1 MRKSAVTLRG
11 HFWTVAPHIVQRFR
25 LDAGPEARPWTTTL
39 EDPTVGPVRLSGL
52 LHEPAGAHALLVV
65 VHGLGGSASSH
76 YAVRA
81 ARAAEAAALACLCLS
96 LRGADGSGE
105 DFYNAGL
112 IEDLRATAESPE
124 ARRYENLLILGYS
137 LGGHLAL
144 RYAVEQPDPR
154 VRAVAAVCAPLDL
167 NLSQRAIDR
176 PGLALYRHY
185 LLGNL
190 RRLMAAVEAR
200 RALPVPLSV
209 LRTVRTLREWD
220 RQTVV
225 PRFGFASPEDYYT
238 RMSVGPHL
246 ARLRMPAL
254 LVAAEADPMVPP
266 ATLRPSLAADHP
278 NLTVQW
284 ASRGGHVGFPAGLDL
299 GFAKA
304 PGLERQ
310 LLAWLQAQL

>member
-1 MRKSAVTLRG
+1 VTLRG
-11 HFWTVAPHIVQRFR
+11 HLWTVAPHLLQRFR
-25 LDAGPEARPWTTTL
+25 RDGDPHARPWTTVL
-39 EDPTVGPVRLSGL
+39 EDPTVGPLRLSGF
-52 LHEPAGAHALLVV
+52 LHEPVRARALLVV

-81 ARAAEAAALACLCLS
+81 ARAAKAAGLACLRLS

-112 IEDLRATAESPE
+112 TEDLRAAVESPE
-124 ARRYENLLILGYS
+124 AQRYEALLVLGYS

-144 RYAVEQPDPR
+144 RYAVGQPDPK

-167 NLSQRAIDR
+167 KLSQEAIDR

-200 RALPVPLSV
+200 RELPVPLSM

-225 PRFGFASPEDYYT
+225 PRFGFASPEDYYA
-238 RMSVGPHL
+238 RASVSPHL

-266 ATLRPSLAADHP
+266 AALRPSLAAEHGA
-278 NLTVQW
+278 LKVRW
-284 ASRGGHVGFPAGLDL
+284 VSRGGHVGFPADLDL
-299 GFAKA
+299 GFAA
-304 PGLERQ
+304 SPGLESQ
-310 LLAWLQAQL
+310 VLAWLQARL

>member
-1 MRKSAVTLRG
+1 MSLRG
-11 HFWTVAPHIVQRFR
+11 HLWTVTPHLVQRLR
-25 LDAGPEARPWTTTL
+25 REASPEARPWTTTL

-52 LHEPAGAHALLVV
+52 LHEPAAARALLVV

-76 YAVRA
+76 YVIRA
-81 ARAAEAAALACLCLS
+81 AQAAEAAGLGCLCLS

-105 DFYNAGL
+105 DFYHAGL
-112 IEDLRATAESPE
+112 IEDLRAALESPE
-124 ARRYENLLILGYS
+124 ARRWESLLILGYS
-137 LGGHLAL
+137 LGGHLVL
-144 RYAVEQPDPR
+144 RYAVEKPDPR

-176 PGLALYRHY
+176 PGLALYRHH
-185 LLGNL
+185 LLANL

-200 RALPVPLSV
+200 RPLPVPLSV

-220 RQTVV
+220 RHTVV

-238 RMSVGPHL
+238 RTSVGPHL

-266 ATLRPSLAADHP
+266 ATLRPSLANDPA

-299 GFAKA
+299 GFAA
-304 PGLERQ
+304 PPGLERQ
-310 LLAWLQAQL
+310 LLAWLQGQL

>member
-1 MRKSAVTLRG
+1 MTLRG
-11 HFWTVAPHIVQRFR
+11 HFWTVAPHIVQRLR
-25 LDAGPEARPWTTTL
+25 RDAGPEARSWTTTL
-39 EDPTVGPVRLSGL
+39 EDPTVGQVRLSGL
-52 LHEPAGAHALLVV
+52 LHEPAGARVLLVV
-65 VHGLGGSASSH
+65 VHGLGGSASSR

-81 ARAAEAAALACLCLS
+81 ARAAEAAALPCLRLS

-112 IEDLRATAESPE
+112 IEDLRAAVESAE
-124 ARRYENLLILGYS
+124 ARRYESLLILGYS

-185 LLGNL
+185 LLANL
-190 RRLMAAVEAR
+190 RRLIAAVDAR
-200 RALPVPLSV
+200 RPLPVPLSV

-225 PRFGFASPEDYYT
+225 PRFGFASPEDYYA

-254 LVAAEADPMVPP
+254 LVATEADPMVPP
-266 ATLRPSLAADHP
+266 ATLRPSLAADHA

-284 ASRGGHVGFPAGLDL
+284 VSRGGHIGFATALDL
-299 GFAKA
+299 GFAA
-304 PGLERQ
+304 ARGLERQ
-310 LLAWLQAQL
+310 VLAWLQAQL